1 MSNDEG
7 PRPPAAAYPAP
18 GLPTI
23 FADGVLNFQPSPQV
37 VKFYLFAF
45 EASTNAVSE
54 QRFNPVAQVVM
65 PMSAFVN
72 TVAFFGSIAERLVK
86 DGVVSQAE
94 LDQTRIAYAEA
105 NKAQTGH

>member
-1 MSNDEG
+1 
-7 PRPPAAAYPAP
+7 
-18 GLPTI
+18 
-23 FADGVLNFQPSPQV
+23 
-37 VKFYLFAF
+37 
-45 EASTNAVSE
+45 
-54 QRFNPVAQVVM
+54 M

-94 LDQTRIAYAEA
+94 LDQTRLAYAEA